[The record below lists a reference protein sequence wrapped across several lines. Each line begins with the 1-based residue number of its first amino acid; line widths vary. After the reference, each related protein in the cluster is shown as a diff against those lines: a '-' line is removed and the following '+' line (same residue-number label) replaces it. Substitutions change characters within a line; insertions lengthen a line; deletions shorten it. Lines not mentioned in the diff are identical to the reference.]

1 MFTFRAHMNY
11 SDFSLGV
18 CVCLCASQ
26 VVADTNISAIVS
38 QVESLTSSSIPSDN
52 TDTHTAEPE

>member
-18 CVCLCASQ
+18 CVCASQ

>member
-1 MFTFRAHMNY
+1 MNY

-18 CVCLCASQ
+18 CVCLCVCASQ